1 MELNKSN
8 WNYIAV
14 ESPEPSEV
22 VPKAEILKKQQPDV
36 IHTLEKPYICIAV
49 SRYRY
54 KCTFC
59 DSSFKLESEV
69 KKHILKFCK
78 NVIIENKMLKHSC
91 STPPCNIPCTR
102 STMQYPIE
110 SVLEG
115 KKPNKGSLVHEHGG
129 LHTCTECGNK
139 FETER
144 NLNHHLDKIHKKTR
158 LFTCKLCRK
167 EFKDNSN
174 RCRHMKICKKSDQT
188 TESECYSDTRKEIL
202 ESKSFKDYLVGLGEI
217 KSEPSDEF
225 KDSQKPSASK
235 MNIKSHEEILES
247 KAFNEY
253 VAGLGIVGKR
263 KSEYSEPIQSGKN
276 IKPNLF
282 FPQLIA
288 EALLNSPDSALVIS
302 DIFKSISTRHPYY
315 KLENKT
321 WQNTVRCTLT
331 TNVNFTKTSESE
343 GNKHWT
349 LTFSKNPS
357 KDLNDKLKSD
367 IIKVIGKKQLP
378 KLNAQLKLDMIKT
391 ISKNQLP
398 TLPDSKLAIETAEH
412 QDPTESSL
420 SEDNFVG
427 LSEMKSE
434 SSGKNDQFIENQ
446 TLAEID
452 PLEVQTEN

>member
-1 MELNKSN
+1 MDSNDSVMPSTSKMNIQSELKSDIRKEVSETDAFKDYLVGLGVSEPMYDKKRPFKCN
-8 WNYIAV
+8 FCLRCFTRKDNLKEHEEVCKRKQKLTSIAV
-14 ESPEPSEV
+14 PSQNLSNDLNDLDQQMDV
-22 VPKAEILKKQQPDV
+22 DLTTQKQKKK
-36 IHTLEKPYICIAV
+36 LLCEFC
-49 SRYRY
+49 SR
-54 KCTFC
+54 
-59 DSSFKLESEV
+59 
-69 KKHILKFCK
+69 
-78 NVIIENKMLKHSC
+78 
-91 STPPCNIPCTR
+91 
-102 STMQYPIE
+102 
-110 SVLEG
+110 
-115 KKPNKGSLVHEHGG
+115 
-129 LHTCTECGNK
+129 
-139 FETER
+139 
-144 NLNHHLDKIHKKTR
+144 
-158 LFTCKLCRK
+158 

-174 RCRHMKICKKSDQT
+174 RRKHMKICKKSDQT

-202 ESKSFKDYLVGLGEI
+202 ESKSFNDYLIGLGEI

-225 KDSQKPSASK
+225 SDSQKPSTSK

-288 EALLNSPDSALVIS
+288 EALLNSPDGALVSS

-331 TNVNFTKTSESE
+331 TNVNFTKTSEIE

-378 KLNAQLKLDMIKT
+378 KLNAKLKSDMIKA
-391 ISKNQLP
+391 ISKKQLP
-398 TLPDSKLAIETAEH
+398 KLPDSKLTMETSEH
-412 QDPTESSL
+412 QDPTESNL
-420 SEDNFVG
+420 SQNNLMG
-427 LSEMKSE
+427 LCEMKSE
-434 SSGKNDQFIENQ
+434 SSGANYKFIENQ

-452 PLEVQTEN
+452 PLEV

>member
-1 MELNKSN
+1 L
-8 WNYIAV
+8 
-14 ESPEPSEV
+14 
-22 VPKAEILKKQQPDV
+22 
-36 IHTLEKPYICIAV
+36 C
-49 SRYRY
+49 
-54 KCTFC
+54 
-59 DSSFKLESEV
+59 
-69 KKHILKFCK
+69 KFC
-78 NVIIENKMLKHSC
+78 S
-91 STPPCNIPCTR
+91 R
-102 STMQYPIE
+102 
-110 SVLEG
+110 
-115 KKPNKGSLVHEHGG
+115 
-129 LHTCTECGNK
+129 
-139 FETER
+139 
-144 NLNHHLDKIHKKTR
+144 
-158 LFTCKLCRK
+158 

-174 RCRHMKICKKSDQT
+174 RWKHMKICKKSDQT

-217 KSEPSDEF
+217 KSGVSESSDEF
-225 KDSQKPSASK
+225 SNSQKPSTSK
-235 MNIKSHEEILES
+235 VKIKSQEEILES
-247 KAFNEY
+247 KAFKEY
-253 VAGLGIVGKR
+253 VAELGIVGKR

-331 TNVNFTKTSESE
+331 TNVNFTKTSDTK

-357 KDLNDKLKSD
+357 KNLNAKLKSD

-378 KLNAQLKLDMIKT
+378 KLNAQLKSDMIKA
-391 ISKNQLP
+391 ISKKQLP
-398 TLPDSKLAIETAEH
+398 KLPDSKLTMETPEY
-412 QDPTESSL
+412 QDPTESNL

-434 SSGKNDQFIENQ
+434 SSGANYKFIENQ
-446 TLAEID
+446 TLGEID

>member
-1 MELNKSN
+1 MDSNDSVMPSTSKMNIQSELKSDIRKEVSETDAFKDYLVGLGVSEPMYDKKRPFKCN
-8 WNYIAV
+8 FCLRCFTRKGNLKEHEEVCKRKPKISSIAV
-14 ESPEPSEV
+14 PSQNLSNDLNDLDQQMNV
-22 VPKAEILKKQQPDV
+22 DLTTQKQKKK
-36 IHTLEKPYICIAV
+36 LLCEFC
-49 SRYRY
+49 SR
-54 KCTFC
+54 
-59 DSSFKLESEV
+59 
-69 KKHILKFCK
+69 
-78 NVIIENKMLKHSC
+78 
-91 STPPCNIPCTR
+91 
-102 STMQYPIE
+102 
-110 SVLEG
+110 
-115 KKPNKGSLVHEHGG
+115 
-129 LHTCTECGNK
+129 
-139 FETER
+139 
-144 NLNHHLDKIHKKTR
+144 
-158 LFTCKLCRK
+158 

-174 RCRHMKICKKSDQT
+174 RRKHMKICKKSDQT

-225 KDSQKPSASK
+225 KDSQKPSTSK

-331 TNVNFTKTSESE
+331 TNVNFTKTSEIE

-378 KLNAQLKLDMIKT
+378 NLNAQLKLDMIKA

>member
-1 MELNKSN
+1 MDSN
-8 WNYIAV
+8 GSVIPSTSKVNVKLECNSDIRKDVLETNAFKDYLVGLGVSEPMYDKKRPFKCNFCLRCFTRKGNLKEHEEVCKRKQKLIAV
-14 ESPEPSEV
+14 PSQNLSDDLIDLDQQMDV
-22 VPKAEILKKQQPDV
+22 DLTTNKKKKK
-36 IHTLEKPYICIAV
+36 LLCEFC
-49 SRYRY
+49 SR
-54 KCTFC
+54 
-59 DSSFKLESEV
+59 
-69 KKHILKFCK
+69 
-78 NVIIENKMLKHSC
+78 
-91 STPPCNIPCTR
+91 
-102 STMQYPIE
+102 
-110 SVLEG
+110 
-115 KKPNKGSLVHEHGG
+115 
-129 LHTCTECGNK
+129 
-139 FETER
+139 
-144 NLNHHLDKIHKKTR
+144 
-158 LFTCKLCRK
+158 
-167 EFKDNSN
+167 EFKDDSN
-174 RCRHMKICKKSDQT
+174 RRKHMKICKKSDQT

-217 KSEPSDEF
+217 KSEPSHEF
-225 KDSQKPSASK
+225 SDSQKPSTSK

-253 VAGLGIVGKR
+253 VAELGIVGKR

-331 TNVNFTKTSESE
+331 TNVNFTKTSEIE

-357 KDLNDKLKSD
+357 KDLNAKLKSD

-378 KLNAQLKLDMIKT
+378 KLNAKLKSDMIKA
-391 ISKNQLP
+391 ISKKQLP
-398 TLPDSKLAIETAEH
+398 KLPDSKLKIETAEH
-412 QDPTESSL
+412 QDPTETNL
-420 SEDNFVG
+420 SDDNFVG
-427 LSEMKSE
+427 LSEVKSD
-434 SSGKNDQFIENQ
+434 SSGANYKFIENQ

-452 PLEVQTEN
+452 PLEVQTERTES

>member
-1 MELNKSN
+1 MN
-8 WNYIAV
+8 I
-14 ESPEPSEV
+14 
-22 VPKAEILKKQQPDV
+22 
-36 IHTLEKPYICIAV
+36 
-49 SRYRY
+49 
-54 KCTFC
+54 
-59 DSSFKLESEV
+59 KLE
-69 KKHILKFCK
+69 
-78 NVIIENKMLKHSC
+78 
-91 STPPCNIPCTR
+91 CNSDIR
-102 STMQYPIE
+102 KE
-110 SVLEG
+110 VLETNAFKDYLVG
-115 KKPNKGSLVHEHGG
+115 LGVSEPVDEKKKPFKCNFCLRGFTRKGNLKEHEEACKRKQKLTAVPSQNLSNDLSDLDQQMDVYLTTHKQKKK
-129 LHTCTECGNK
+129 LLCEFCSRE
-139 FETER
+139 FE
-144 NLNHHLDKIHKKTR
+144 
-158 LFTCKLCRK
+158 
-167 EFKDNSN
+167 DNSN
-174 RCRHMKICKKSDQT
+174 RRKHMKICKKSDKT
-188 TESECYSDTRKEIL
+188 TKSECYSDTRKEIL

-217 KSEPSDEF
+217 KSGVSESSDEF
-225 KDSQKPSASK
+225 SNSQKPSTSK
-235 MNIKSHEEILES
+235 VKIKSQEEILES
-247 KAFNEY
+247 KAFKEY
-253 VAGLGIVGKR
+253 VAELGIVGKR

-331 TNVNFTKTSESE
+331 TNVNFTKTSDTK

-357 KDLNDKLKSD
+357 KNLNAKLKSD

-378 KLNAQLKLDMIKT
+378 KLNAQLKSDMIKA
-391 ISKNQLP
+391 ISKKQLP
-398 TLPDSKLAIETAEH
+398 KLPDSKLTMETPEH
-412 QDPTESSL
+412 QDPTESNL

-434 SSGKNDQFIENQ
+434 SSGANYKFIENQ

>member
-1 MELNKSN
+1 MDSNDSVMPSTSKMNIQSELKSDIKKEVLETDAFKDYLVGLGVSEPMYDKKRPFKCN
-8 WNYIAV
+8 FCLRCFTRKGNLKEHEEVCKRKQKLTSIAV
-14 ESPEPSEV
+14 PSQNLSNDLSDLDQQMDV
-22 VPKAEILKKQQPDV
+22 NLTTNKQKKK
-36 IHTLEKPYICIAV
+36 LLCEFC
-49 SRYRY
+49 SR
-54 KCTFC
+54 
-59 DSSFKLESEV
+59 
-69 KKHILKFCK
+69 
-78 NVIIENKMLKHSC
+78 
-91 STPPCNIPCTR
+91 
-102 STMQYPIE
+102 
-110 SVLEG
+110 
-115 KKPNKGSLVHEHGG
+115 
-129 LHTCTECGNK
+129 
-139 FETER
+139 
-144 NLNHHLDKIHKKTR
+144 
-158 LFTCKLCRK
+158 

-174 RCRHMKICKKSDQT
+174 RRKHMKICKKSDQT

-331 TNVNFTKTSESE
+331 TNVNFTKTSEIE

-378 KLNAQLKLDMIKT
+378 KLNAQLKLDMIKA